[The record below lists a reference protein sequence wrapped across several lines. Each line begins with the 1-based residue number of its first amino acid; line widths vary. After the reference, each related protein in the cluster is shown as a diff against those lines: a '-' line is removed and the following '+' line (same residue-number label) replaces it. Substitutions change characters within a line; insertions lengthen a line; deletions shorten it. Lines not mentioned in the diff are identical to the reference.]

1 MVLYFIA
8 KAQRP
13 EIYQWGYKMKRHSL
27 NGIGLNRVAWW
38 NLSKTTGPTD
48 KLTLKSEGFEP
59 SSDHEMSK
67 HGRILVAMSGGI
79 DSSLAA
85 VMLHDEGYEVIG
97 MTMKT
102 WDYAS
107 SGGTK
112 KETGCCSLDSI
123 NDARNISVSLGFPHY
138 ILDIRAE
145 FGDAVIDHFTGE
157 YLEGRTPNPC
167 VMCNTHIKWDALLRR
182 ADRLDC
188 ELIATGHYA
197 NIRLVTTTP
206 VVRQSEQ
213 DHQDTGE
220 PLHGGDSAGRYVIS
234 KGVDTLKDQSYV
246 LWGVSQESLR
256 RTKLPLG
263 HLRKTE
269 IREMATERGF
279 IELVNKSESYEICFV
294 PDNDYRGFLKRRVP
308 GLEAEVAGGNF
319 VMEGTGKIMGK
330 HEGYPFYTIGQRK
343 GLGMAFGQPMFV
355 TEIRKETNEVVLGV
369 DTDLFRDG
377 MMVGKLNLQK
387 YDRIVGSLDTVTK
400 VRYKDAGTRAMISQ
414 TRDPRTGNDQMEVLF
429 EQGVSAIAPGQ
440 AAVFYEGDDVV
451 GGGWITKSFRQDGV

>member
-1 MVLYFIA
+1 
-8 KAQRP
+8 
-13 EIYQWGYKMKRHSL
+13 
-27 NGIGLNRVAWW
+27 
-38 NLSKTTGPTD
+38 
-48 KLTLKSEGFEP
+48 
-59 SSDHEMSK
+59 MSK

-138 ILDIRAE
+138 ILDIRNE

-167 VMCNTHIKWDALLRR
+167 VLCNTHIKWDALLRR

-188 ELIATGHYA
+188 EFIATGHYA
-197 NIRLVTTTP
+197 NIR
-206 VVRQSEQ
+206 Q
-213 DHQDTGE
+213 DSKGS
-220 PLHGGDSAGRYVIS
+220 SAGRYVIS
-234 KGVDTLKDQSYV
+234 KGLDTLKDQSYV
-246 LWGVSQESLR
+246 LWGVSQESLS

-263 HLRKTE
+263 HLRKSE

-294 PDNDYRGFLKRRVP
+294 PDNDYRGFLKRRIP

-319 VMEGTGKIMGK
+319 VEESTGRVLGK
-330 HEGYPFYTIGQRK
+330 HQGYPFYTIGQRK

-377 MMVGKLNLQK
+377 MVVSKLNLQK
-387 YDRIVGSLDTVTK
+387 YASIAEPLDTVTR
-400 VRYKDAGTRAMISQ
+400 VRYKDPGTPARITQ
-414 TRDPRTGNDQMEVLF
+414 TDPDRIEVLF

-451 GGGWITKSFRQDGV
+451 GGGWIMKSFRQ